1 MVLVMSAL
9 SFLTLSTRLRPRG
22 PGYRVLWLVR
32 AETGGSS
39 ETALLLL
46 TLRWN
51 EKSRGL
57 RGVMGVR
64 MRPGQASRG
73 HRQALWR
80 WCRCFWGY
88 FHKYLFIARS
98 NVPCTGAMAGKVDSV
113 SRIQY
118 AKNTHAQIG
127 APANLVQPSSIFTHS
142 SSDGGPCPT
151 VTVAAGSTLICSGI
165 EPRLVL

>member
-57 RGVMGVR
+57 RGGDDADFLSS
-64 MRPGQASRG
+64 P
-73 HRQALWR
+73 HPPHYPHIL
-80 WCRCFWGY
+80 
-88 FHKYLFIARS
+88 
-98 NVPCTGAMAGKVDSV
+98 
-113 SRIQY
+113 
-118 AKNTHAQIG
+118 
-127 APANLVQPSSIFTHS
+127 PAAV
-142 SSDGGPCPT
+142 
-151 VTVAAGSTLICSGI
+151 
-165 EPRLVL
+165 